1 MTWRIGID
9 TGGTFTDVVAHQA
22 GTGAWIEKKIWSHRG
37 DPGASLQ
44 AALKVL
50 GLPLQNIESVV
61 YGTTVV
67 TNTLIQGDLSRV
79 ALICTKGFRDVL
91 HIARQR
97 RDIVFGLKAQ
107 HRDTPIV
114 PRELCFELDER
125 CDVNGNIV
133 TRVDPAQAKRLLD
146 DIGDKADVI
155 SISFL
160 HSYLNDENEKEIAA
174 LARHACQHVM
184 TSHEASPEAREY
196 ERTLVTTLNAALL
209 PMMSGFL
216 KSLLQS
222 GIPSK
227 TLNLFHSAGGM
238 VSPVT
243 ASRFPLLL
251 AMSGPAAGVEA
262 ASAVAR
268 ALGLPQAISLD
279 MGGTTTDCSLIVDGR
294 AEMQMD
300 GHIGNHR
307 VRQPMVAV
315 ESIGAGGGSIVR
327 LSDNGL
333 QVGPDS
339 AGSDPGP
346 ACYNRGGK
354 LSTITD
360 AASILGYFGSGSALD
375 RPLSIDREAAAQAYA
390 PIADRLKLSAE
401 ETALGALRVANAIA
415 ARAIKRITM
424 GRGVDARSC
433 ALLAFGGAGPMIACQ
448 LAGEI
453 GIRSVIIPFRS
464 SALSAVGCLTAKR
477 SFTRQKTVRI
487 KENDFDSETFGGLLA
502 NLEEHVLEELL
513 GTVASPDQAVMT
525 HSALMRY
532 AGQSHEIEVP
542 IPSRPTSAE
551 FSRLFRKKHTEAY
564 GYELNDPWECVAIR
578 TTAVGRSDT
587 SGDVGQGNT
596 PAATPVS
603 GGTAKAYFPKRGWCD
618 VREFSR
624 ATCARGNVIPGPA
637 IIVDEFS
644 TILVPPEWNARGED
658 GGHIRI
664 DYCGP

>member
-9 TGGTFTDVVAHQA
+9 TGGTFTDVVAYEA
-22 GTGAWIEKKIWSHRG
+22 GTGIWIEKKIWSHRR

-44 AALKVL
+44 AALKAL
-50 GLPLQNIESVV
+50 GLPLQDIKSVV

-97 RDIVFGLKAQ
+97 RDVVFGLKAQ

-133 TRVDPAQAKRLLD
+133 TRVDSAQATRLLEE
-146 DIGDKADVI
+146 IGDKADVI
-155 SISFL
+155 AISFL
-160 HSYLNDENEKEIAA
+160 HSYLNSENEKEIAH
-174 LARHACQHVM
+174 LARQGCQHVM

-196 ERTLVTTLNAALL
+196 ERTLVTALNAALL

-222 GIPSK
+222 GIPARI
-227 TLNLFHSAGGM
+227 LNLFHSAGGM

-262 ASAVAR
+262 ASGVAR
-268 ALGLPQAISLD
+268 ALSLAQAISFD

-300 GHIGNHR
+300 GHVGNHR

-327 LSDNGL
+327 LTDNGL

-346 ACYNRGGK
+346 ACYMRGGK
-354 LSTITD
+354 LPTITD
-360 AASILGYFGSGSALD
+360 AASILGYFGSGNALD
-375 RPLSIDREAAAQAYA
+375 RPLSIDREAAVQAYA
-390 PIADRLKLSAE
+390 PIANRLRLSIE
-401 ETALGALRVANAIA
+401 ETAVGALRVANAIA

-433 ALLAFGGAGPMIACQ
+433 TMLAFGGAGPMIACQ

-453 GIRSVIIPFRS
+453 GIRSVIVPFRS
-464 SALSAVGCLTAKR
+464 SALSAVGCLTAR
-477 SFTRQKTVRI
+477 PSFTRQRTVRV
-487 KENDFDSETFGGLLA
+487 KEGEFDNETFSGLLT
-502 NLEEHVLEELL
+502 NLEEYVLEELL
-513 GTVASPDQAVMT
+513 GTVASSDQAAMT

-532 AGQSHEIEVP
+532 SGQSYEIEVP

-551 FSRLFRKKHTEAY
+551 FSRLFRKKHLDAY
-564 GYELNDPWECVAIR
+564 GYELDEPWECVAIR
-578 TTAVGRSDT
+578 TTAMGRSDAT
-587 SGDVGQGNT
+587 NAEQGNT
-596 PAATPVS
+596 TATTPTS
-603 GGTAKAYFPKRGWCD
+603 RGTAKAYFPERGWCD

-624 ATCARGNVIPGPA
+624 AACAAGDVIPGPA

-644 TILVPPEWNARGED
+644 TILVPFEWNARGED

-664 DYCGP
+664 DYCRP